1 MLFCSSMTFKNNLT
15 EQFHLFFYNLFI
27 LLLFLVMLGL
37 VQVCGLSLLAVSGGY
52 SLLQC
57 VGFSLQ

>member
-1 MLFCSSMTFKNNLT
+1 MTLKNNLT

-37 VQVCGLSLLAVSGGY
+37 VVQVCGLSLLAVSGGY